1 MHAHNRPLSF
11 FSRSLLVLALAVSA
25 TAIAAELRAAAFSSS
40 ETETSSSEARR
51 ATASANGSAKRTM
64 PTYRWNLADS
74 ELPLISLPEQI
85 NGGLDLSLT
94 YSLDQFEFPLFQSL
108 YYNQRAGKYILMV
121 IPKDGG
127 SGQANNAGE
136 LPTRRAEF
144 IDLEPVNGRG
154 QFEVNGKPGLR
165 LTDKGSIKLLSTSD
179 GTIYTFALL
188 RDGELHC
195 SQIRDRAGVVL
206 DLKYTDDSSI
216 ETIADALGRSVRFGY
231 TDHYVSAIT
240 QTWIVDSAKL
250 RKTWAIA
257 DEVRFAHKPAAS
269 AVPIGVEAGKH
280 IPSNATKPIY
290 TRAMSDSD
298 AALAALFG
306 GTGAIAAANG
316 FEPAG
321 LGNHYPL
328 YRGDLTGDD
337 GQILRGHLSFAMHLY
352 GSADGTSETEVYV
365 PAGFT
370 SHSNEPTP
378 TDAVVTF
385 YYPRLGNLSNVT
397 LAVFH
402 VANFQLIPEA
412 GRVRIGNIGGRGGSA
427 SSYRHSHLE
436 FYRGDTGLPT
446 LAAREQLRI
455 DPACVFTT
463 TAETN

>member
-11 FSRSLLVLALAVSA
+11 FSRSLLIIALAVSA
-25 TAIAAELRAAAFSSS
+25 IAIAAELRPAAFSSS
-40 ETETSSSEARR
+40 ETETASSEARR

-64 PTYRWNLADS
+64 PGYRWNLADS
-74 ELPLISLPEQI
+74 GLPLISLPEHI
-85 NGGLDLSLT
+85 DGGLDLSLT

-127 SGQANNAGE
+127 SGQANNARE
-136 LPTRRAEF
+136 LPARRAEF
-144 IDLEPVNGRG
+144 VDLEPVSGRA
-154 QFEVNGKPGLR
+154 QFEGKPGLR
-165 LTDKGSIKLLSTSD
+165 LIDKGSIKLLSTSD
-179 GTIYTFALL
+179 GTLYTFATL

-195 SQIRDRAGVVL
+195 SQIRDRNGVVL
-206 DLKYTDDSSI
+206 DLKYTNDSSI

-257 DEVRFAHKPAAS
+257 AEVRFAHRPAAY
-269 AVPIGVEAGKH
+269 AGPIGAGAGKH
-280 IPSNATKPIY
+280 IPSNATKPTY
-290 TRAMSDSD
+290 TRAMAESD

-306 GTGAIAAANG
+306 GTGAIAAANS

-321 LGNHYPL
+321 LGDHYPL

-352 GSADGTSETEVYV
+352 GSADGTGETEVYV

-402 VANFQLIPEA
+402 VANFQLLPEA

-455 DPACVFTT
+455 DPATVFTT
-463 TAETN
+463 TAKTN